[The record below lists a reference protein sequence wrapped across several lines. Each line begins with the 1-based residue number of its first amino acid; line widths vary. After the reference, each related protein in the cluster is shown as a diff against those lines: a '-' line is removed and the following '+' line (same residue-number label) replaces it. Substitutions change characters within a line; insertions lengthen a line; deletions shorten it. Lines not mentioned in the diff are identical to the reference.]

1 MQQTNNST
9 ARPGGRLNIMDELR
23 GFAVLFMITYHALYT
38 LSYLYGLEWAR
49 TAFERLNP
57 LQPFGAALFIVI
69 AGVSSNLSHS
79 NRDRGLRLVPFA
91 LLISLVTAFVTPSA
105 MIWFGIL
112 HFLAVCMI
120 LFGLF
125 QPHWNSIQFSWL
137 WVALCVVLFFFTKTI
152 PWGYLGFGP
161 VAVLPL
167 PNVLYAQEWLFPLG
181 FYGPNFASADYF
193 PLLPWAFLFLAGAF
207 LGKPVAQGHAPAWLY
222 PSRLPFLSWIG
233 KRALLLYL
241 LHQPLIYAVA
251 WALRQ
256 MGVI

>member
-1 MQQTNNST
+1 MQQTNEGT
-9 ARPGGRLNIMDELR
+9 ARPGGRLNGMDELR
-23 GFAVLFMITYHALYT
+23 GFAVLFMIAYHALYT
-38 LSYLYGLEWAR
+38 LSYLYGLEWAKA
-49 TAFERLNP
+49 AFERLIP

-79 NRDRGLRLVPFA
+79 NQKRGLRLVPFA

-120 LFGLF
+120 LFGLL
-125 QPHWNSIQFSWL
+125 QAHWQSVRFSWF
-137 WVALCVVLFFFTKTI
+137 WVALCVVLYFFTKTI

-167 PNVLYAQEWLFPLG
+167 PNVLYVQEWLFPLG
-181 FYGPNFASADYF
+181 FYGPDFASADYF
-193 PLLPWAFLFLAGAF
+193 PLLPWVFLFLVGAF

-222 PSRLPFLSWIG
+222 PGRLPFLSWIG